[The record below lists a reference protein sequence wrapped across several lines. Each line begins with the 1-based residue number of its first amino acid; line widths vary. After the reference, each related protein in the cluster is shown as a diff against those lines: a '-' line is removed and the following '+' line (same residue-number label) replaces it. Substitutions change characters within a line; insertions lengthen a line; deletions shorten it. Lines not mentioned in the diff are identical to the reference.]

1 MKNYKVNVN
10 GTVYEVS
17 IELIDEKD
25 VPNKSAAPKAEAPKT
40 TEAPAAAPA
49 GAQTVSAPMP
59 GTILDVKVSNG
70 QQVKKGTLLF
80 VLEAMKMEN
89 ELLAPADGTV
99 SGISVA
105 KGASV
110 ATGTVLC
117 TIA

>member
-25 VPNKSAAPKAEAPKT
+25 VPNKATDPKAETPKVAEAPK
-40 TEAPAAAPA
+40 AAPA
-49 GAQTVSAPMP
+49 GAQAVSAPMP

-80 VLEAMKMEN
+80 ILEAMKMEN

-99 SGISVA
+99 TGISVA

-117 TIA
+117 TIS